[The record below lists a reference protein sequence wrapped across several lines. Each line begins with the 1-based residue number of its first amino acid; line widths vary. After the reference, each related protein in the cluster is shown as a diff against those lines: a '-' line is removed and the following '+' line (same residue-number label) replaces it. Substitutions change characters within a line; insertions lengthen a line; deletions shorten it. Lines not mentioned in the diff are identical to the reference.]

1 MPKLSDDEIRKAL
14 ADLPGW
20 SYENGELSKEFKL
33 ATFMDAIAFIDRIAE
48 RADELDHHPDLHNH
62 YNKVRI
68 GLHTWAEKAVTAK
81 DFTLAHH
88 IEQLADAGF

>member
-1 MPKLSDDEIRKAL
+1 VAKLSDDEIRAAL

-20 SYENGELSKEFKL
+20 SYENGEFTKEFTFS
-33 ATFMDAIAFIDRIAE
+33 TFMDAIAFIDRIAE
-48 RADELDHHPDLHNH
+48 RADELDHHPDLQNH

-68 GLHTWAEKAVTAK
+68 GLHTWADEAVTEK
-81 DFTLAHH
+81 DLQLAHH